1 MPFIDTQQD
10 GWTALMV
17 ASMNGHLPVA
27 QLLIDKGAIIDAQKK
42 VCHLVLC
49 VHLYSRVAPEVVCV
63 SMCVGM
69 CPWLCRLKHFK
80 PEYQINPTSR
90 NTVLHVW

>member
-1 MPFIDTQQD
+1 MSSTDTQQD
-10 GWTALMV
+10 GWTSLMW
-17 ASMNGHLPVA
+17 ASVNGHLA
-27 QLLIDKGAIIDAQKK
+27 MAELLIDKGAVIDDQNK
-42 VCHLVLC
+42 VCHLILC
-49 VHLYSRVAPEVVCV
+49 VHIYSRVASEVVCV

-69 CPWLCRLKHFK
+69 CSWLCKLKHFE

>member
-1 MPFIDTQQD
+1 MSSIDTQQN
-10 GWTALMV
+10 GVTALMW
-17 ASMNGHLPVA
+17 ASMNGYLPVA
-27 QLLIDKGAIIDAQKK
+27 QLLIDKGAIIDLQAE
-42 VCHLVLC
+42 VCHVVLC
-49 VHLYSRVAPEVVCV
+49 VHLCSRVASEVVCV

-69 CPWLCRLKHFK
+69 CPWLCRLKHCK